1 MNTADVKA
9 FFDRVASDWD
19 TMRIAY
25 YDERVIERLGE
36 FADLTPDMVVADVGT
51 GTGFVAAGIAP
62 SVARVIGIDISER
75 ILDVARH
82 NLDELGID
90 NVDLREGDITAL
102 PLADDSVDA
111 ALANMVL
118 HHAEEP
124 AAMLTE
130 MARVVRPGGVVAI
143 CDEVEH
149 PWEWMREEHADI
161 WLGFTPE
168 QVHAFF
174 AAAGLE
180 SPSLE
185 ALGRQ

>member
-1 MNTADVKA
+1 
-9 FFDRVASDWD
+9 
-19 TMRIAY
+19 MRIAY
-25 YDERVIERLGE
+25 YDERVI
-36 FADLTPDMVVADVGT
+36 
-51 GTGFVAAGIAP
+51 AP
-62 SVARVIGIDISER
+62 SGSSTSLGTPRR
-75 ILDVARH
+75 ARH
-82 NLDELGID
+82 R
-90 NVDLREGDITAL
+90 LREGDITAL
-102 PLADDSVDA
+102 PLADNSVDA
-111 ALANMVL
+111 ASANMVL
-118 HHAEEP
+118 HHAEYP

-149 PWEWMREEHADI
+149 AWAWMREEHAGV

-174 AAAGLE
+174 ADAGLG